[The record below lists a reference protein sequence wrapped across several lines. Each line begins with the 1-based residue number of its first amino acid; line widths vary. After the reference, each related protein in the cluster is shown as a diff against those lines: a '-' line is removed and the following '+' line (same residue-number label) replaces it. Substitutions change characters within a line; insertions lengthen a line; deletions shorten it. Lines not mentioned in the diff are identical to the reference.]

1 MILEYTETLRENRE
15 STSGFRTKL
24 AYMMK
29 SAPGPVAGLYET
41 GTIDLKLVQM

>member
-1 MILEYTETLRENRE
+1 MMGGEDGGGSVILEYTETLRENRE

-29 SAPGPVAGLYET
+29 SAPGPV
-41 GTIDLKLVQM
+41 IV